1 MTKTILKEG
10 KCIFIYANITIHSIA
25 NCNQYRGLSFL
36 IVYVSSFFKRNKI
49 DLKTE
54 FMKR

>member
-36 IVYVSSFFKRNKI
+36 IVYVSSFFI
-49 DLKTE
+49 A
-54 FMKR
+54 